1 MRISKIKFLTGILA
15 VSGLIS
21 LKVQCQ
27 TTTLLDQ
34 TLLTQQSFA
43 SFTPVSVWGTQAWTF
58 SSTYGAVCSGY
69 SGGQNYANED
79 WLISPAVNL
88 SQMDNVLLT
97 FSHTRGNASV
107 MNVGVAE
114 GWYKVYATAN
124 YTGSPATT
132 TWTELTGVN
141 HNVTTAW
148 QYISSGN
155 VTIPAAAKS
164 ANSRIA
170 FKYISSAT
178 QSATWEIKNVK
189 VTGEPAG
196 SEAYFKV
203 TNWNTE
209 WLGCLSEGPTD
220 ETQQLNNVAAA
231 MLAMNSDIY
240 CIQEITNTAA
250 SPTIASLVSVL
261 GSANWAGAI
270 VPTAT
275 DDCDQRQAIIY
286 KKARVQLVSSS
297 EMSTGSASQGN
308 SYYYNWSGGRYPAL
322 YNVNFVVGT
331 SLVPISIVNI
341 HAKAEDGVASSYT
354 RRLGASQAL
363 KTILD
368 GVAYNT
374 KKFIVIGDYNDYLT
388 GTSSTTCNCTD
399 SPYKN
404 FTDDTARY
412 TAVTQSIIDIDTN
425 FGTHPIIENILLSNE
440 LSGNYVTNSAT
451 QEVTVPQNIPG
462 YYVTTSNHLPVSMQL
477 QFTALGTENYPV
489 AEVRLAYP
497 NPVKDRLKISG
508 NMPAHILVTDLA
520 GKHLFQR
527 ADTSEI
533 DFSEFQAGIY
543 LLRITD
549 PSGAVSTRKIV
560 KE

>member
-1 MRISKIKFLTGILA
+1 MRISKITHFITVLA
-15 VSGLIS
+15 ICVVASGKLFA
-21 LKVQCQ
+21 Q

-43 SFTPVSVWGTQAWTF
+43 TFTPVSVSGTQVWTF

-79 WLISPAVNL
+79 WLVGPAINL
-88 SQMDNVLLT
+88 SQMNNVLLT

-107 MNVGVAE
+107 MNVGVSE
-114 GWYKVYATAN
+114 GWYKIYATAN
-124 YTGSPATT
+124 YTGNPATT

-141 HNVTTAW
+141 QNITTAW

-164 ANSRIA
+164 ASSRIA
-170 FKYISSAT
+170 FRYMSSAA

-231 MLAMNSDIY
+231 MQAMNSDIY

-250 SPTIASLVSVL
+250 SPTIASLVSLL
-261 GSANWAGAI
+261 GSSDWAGAI
-270 VPTAT
+270 VPNTT

-286 KKARVQLVSSS
+286 KKARVQLVGSS
-297 EMSTGSASQGN
+297 ELNTGSAAQGN
-308 SYYYNWSGGRYPAL
+308 SYYYNWSSGRYPAV
-322 YNVNFVVGT
+322 YNVNFVAGT
-331 SLVPISIVNI
+331 TLVPITIVNI
-341 HAKAEDGVASSYT
+341 HAKAEDGNSASYT

-368 GVAYNT
+368 GAAYNT
-374 KKFIVIGDYNDYLT
+374 KRFIVIGDYNDYLT

-404 FTDDTARY
+404 FADDTSRY
-412 TAVTQSIIDIDTN
+412 SAVTQPIIDVDTN

-440 LSGNYVTNSAT
+440 LSGNYVASSAF
-451 QEVTVPQNIPG
+451 QEVTMPQTITG
-462 YYVTTSNHLPVSMQL
+462 YYNTTTNHLPVSMQL
-477 QFTALGTENYPV
+477 QFTALGTDNSQV
-489 AEVRLAYP
+489 AEVRSAYP
-497 NPVKDRLKISG
+497 NPVKDKLIISG
-508 NMPAHILVTDLA
+508 SSPAQVTVTDLS
-520 GKHLFQR
+520 GKQLLQR
-527 ADTSEI
+527 DNTLEV
-533 DFSEFQAGIY
+533 DFSQFQEGVY

-549 PSGAVSTRKIV
+549 QSGAVSTKKIV